1 VCIATGPSLTAEQID
16 YVHQARIA
24 DRCRVIAINE
34 AGLGIYHPLSAP
46 WADVLY
52 AADSSWWRHYQP
64 EFYGYRISGEPV
76 EERTVSLNGKTVTQ
90 VGVHSGFQALQL
102 AITCG
107 ATKTILIGFDCS
119 KDGGR
124 NCHHNR
130 PDHFKRDP
138 NMNAWAEVYRRISK
152 EWPDD
157 EVLNA
162 TIRSKID
169 AFPRVRLEDV
179 L

>member
-1 VCIATGPSLTAEQID
+1 M
-16 YVHQARIA
+16 
-24 DRCRVIAINE
+24 IAINE
-34 AGLGIYHPLSAP
+34 AGLGIYRPLSAP

-52 AADSSWWRHYQP
+52 AADATWWRHYQP
-64 EFYGYRISGEPV
+64 EFYGYRISGQPI
-76 EERTVSLNGKTVTQ
+76 EERTVSLNGRTVTQ
-90 VGVHSGFQALQL
+90 VGVKTLVLEIPPTDRPFERHKVGYAVSGGHSGFQALQL

-107 ATKTILIGFDCS
+107 ATKTILIGYDAGQ
-119 KDGGR
+119 DGGR

-130 PDHFKRDP
+130 PDHFKRDV
-138 NMNAWAEVYRRISK
+138 NMNNWVAPYRRLADA
-152 EWPDD
+152 WPDD